1 MSRGNLPVVAAVPNY
16 NMAHSLGELLPRLA
30 EQDYAAIFVL
40 DDASTDES
48 REVVSDFDKNINFV
62 AGTENVGAGANRNRI
77 VNALGFNAI
86 IHFVDADMHLETE
99 RVPELAQEI
108 ASSATVGFVGGLI
121 KEADGKQHPFNYGP
135 RQCLR
140 ADIGANLQTYIA
152 GKIESDPERA
162 AKLRDR
168 FYRFVADFPDLLAEP
183 KARRIFWNAE
193 ANLLIRSDVLADIGG
208 FDPTLRDHEIQDLAI
223 RLADAGLER
232 RFDPALSAL
241 HKAVIVRSGNRNL
254 QMMKAEWQIAR
265 KHGLLNWLL
274 PDGKFQPVL

>member
-1 MSRGNLPVVAAVPNY
+1 MSRNSLPVVAAIPNY
-16 NMAHSLGELLPRLA
+16 NMAHSLSELLPHIA
-30 EQDYAAIFVL
+30 EQDYAAVFVL

-48 REVVSDFDKNINFV
+48 REVVSDFDRSINFV
-62 AGTENVGAGANRNRI
+62 AGSENVGAGANRNRI

-99 RVPELAQEI
+99 RVPELAQEV
-108 ASSATVGFVGGLI
+108 ASSDNIGFVGGLI
-121 KEADGKQHPFNYGP
+121 KEADGNQHPFNYGP

-140 ADIGANLQTYIA
+140 ADIGANLQTYISS
-152 GKIESDPERA
+152 KVDTDPEKA
-162 AKLRDR
+162 AELRER

-193 ANLLIRSDVLADIGG
+193 ANLLIRSDVFAGVGG
-208 FDPTLRDHEIQDLAI
+208 FDPKLRDHEIQDLAI

-274 PDGKFQPVL
+274 PGGKFQPAL